1 VSCEIDELS
10 GLRLVARPWSDDRHG
25 DAWDEQSAGVG
36 GRRVHVGNR
45 HIHAHVQDN
54 RRGPMLKFSRL
65 ATAALLAV
73 VFATPAFADLSTC
86 ENLYVG
92 RIWVERGTHLRAVVL
107 LNSPSDASGS
117 YWIYFDTWSLDE
129 KKAALATLTAA
140 KLVGQRVHVTTD
152 ESTQCGITSGG
163 THAKAVFLATNP

>member
-1 VSCEIDELS
+1 
-10 GLRLVARPWSDDRHG
+10 
-25 DAWDEQSAGVG
+25 
-36 GRRVHVGNR
+36 
-45 HIHAHVQDN
+45 
-54 RRGPMLKFSRL
+54 MKFSRL
-65 ATAALLAV
+65 APAALLAIV
-73 VFATPAFADLSTC
+73 SASPALADLNTC

-92 RIWVERGTHLRAVVL
+92 RIWVERGSHLRAVVL

-152 ESTQCGITSGG
+152 DATQCAITTGG